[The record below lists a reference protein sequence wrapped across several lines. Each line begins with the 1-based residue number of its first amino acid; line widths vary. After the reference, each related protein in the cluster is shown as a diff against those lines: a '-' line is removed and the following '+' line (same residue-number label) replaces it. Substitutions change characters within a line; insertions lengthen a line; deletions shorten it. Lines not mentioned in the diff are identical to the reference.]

1 MRNKAVI
8 SAAAVGARLLPKAEA
23 KSRSRRLSVGKLM
36 MTVGSRQR
44 LYIQGQRDDA
54 RGAFPLFHASFALAS
69 WRSKWNVCLRFWGK
83 VVWSG
88 R

>member
-8 SAAAVGARLLPKAEA
+8 SAAAVGARLLSKAA
-23 KSRSRRLSVGKLM
+23 ARTRSRRLSVGKLVM
-36 MTVGSRQR
+36 AVGLRQR
-44 LYIQGQRDDA
+44 LYIQGQRNDA
-54 RGAFPLFHASFALAS
+54 RGALPFFHASFALTS